1 MKVIT
6 HKFRE
11 KDNTIKYAVNL
22 VDVTNRPL
30 KTYIVPTKEERST
43 TAQNLATE
51 NNIKNIFN
59 NSGFS
64 LIE

>member
-11 KDNTIKYAVNL
+11 QDDKISYAVNL

-30 KTYIVPTKEERST
+30 KTYIVSTEEERRS
-43 TAQNLATE
+43 TAQTLATE

-64 LIE
+64 IIE

>member
-11 KDNTIKYAVNL
+11 KDDTIKYAVNL
-22 VDVTNRPL
+22 VDITNRPL
-30 KTYIVPTKEERST
+30 KTYIVPTKEERRT

>member
-11 KDNTIKYAVNL
+11 TNDTIKYAVNL

-30 KTYIVPTKEERST
+30 KTYIVSTEEERRT

-51 NNIKNIFN
+51 NNVKNIFN

-64 LIE
+64 IIE

>member
-1 MKVIT
+1 MKIIT

-11 KDNTIKYAVNL
+11 INDTIKYAVNL
-22 VDVTNRPL
+22 VDFNNRPL
-30 KTYIVPTKEERST
+30 KTYIVPTEKERKS
-43 TAQNLATE
+43 TAQSLAIE

>member
-11 KDNTIKYAVNL
+11 QDETIKYAVNL
-22 VDVTNRPL
+22 VDFNNRPL
-30 KTYIVPTKEERST
+30 KTHIVLTEEERRT

-64 LIE
+64 IIE

>member
-22 VDVTNRPL
+22 VDMS
-30 KTYIVPTKEERST
+30 PTD
-43 TAQNLATE
+43 L
-51 NNIKNIFN
+51 
-59 NSGFS
+59 
-64 LIE
+64 

>member
-11 KDNTIKYAVNL
+11 QEDKISYAVNL

-30 KTYIVPTKEERST
+30 KTYIVYTAEERRN
-43 TAQNLATE
+43 TAQTLATE

-64 LIE
+64 IIE